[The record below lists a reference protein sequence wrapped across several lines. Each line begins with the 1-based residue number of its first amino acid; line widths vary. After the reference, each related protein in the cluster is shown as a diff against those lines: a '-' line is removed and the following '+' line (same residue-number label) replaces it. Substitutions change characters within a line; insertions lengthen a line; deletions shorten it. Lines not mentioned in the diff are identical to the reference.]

1 MITVKYIEKST
12 IQFRENETKA
22 FCSQKM
28 NRNLLDKGILGWER
42 DVITKQNM
50 KEPA

>member
-12 IQFRENETKA
+12 IQFGENENKA

-28 NRNLLDKGILGWER
+28 NRNLPDKGILGWE
-42 DVITKQNM
+42 
-50 KEPA
+50 